1 MENNI
6 LYNIHMLNK
15 LIGREFINQSNTS
28 FDNDTS
34 PTQMII
40 IEYILNHQD
49 KDVYQREL
57 ENVLNLRRAT
67 VSGVLQTMEKHGL
80 LKRVLCDEDVRCKKI
95 ILNDEARLLFEA
107 RKKEF
112 EKLEKIVKVGLS
124 NEEISLFCHII
135 KNMQN
140 NINDYVN
147 GKDMYDKIN

>member
-28 FDNDTS
+28 FDSDTS